1 MVGGPEQERA
11 EGRPSRL
18 WYLLLLPSYAG
29 LLWVP
34 LYADAKPELFGF
46 PFFYWYQFAWVPLT
60 AGITYFVYRKTRPR
74 ERPTG
79 RFQRT

>member
-1 MVGGPEQERA
+1 VEERHPQGGEP
-11 EGRPSRL
+11 RPSRSRL
-18 WYLLLLPSYAG
+18 WYLLLVVPYAG

-60 AGITYFVYRKTRPR
+60 ALLTWIVYLRVR
-74 ERPTG
+74 
-79 RFQRT
+79 